1 MRQTVVLLA
10 ALSFSACAGGSGD
23 REVISTPDAPAAI
36 GPYSQGIRVGNT
48 LYLAGQIALDP
59 ATGKLVEGDIEA
71 QTHRVLKNLGAV
83 LKAASFNYSD
93 VVQVQAYLADL
104 HDYKAMNDVYATYFS
119 ESKPARA
126 VVEAARIPRDAL
138 VEIMMVAMK
147 PY

>member
-10 ALSFSACAGGSGD
+10 ALSFSACADGGGD
-23 REVISTPDAPAAI
+23 REVISTPNAPAAI
-36 GPYSQGIRVGNT
+36 GPYSQGIRVEST

-59 ATGKLVEGDIEA
+59 STGKLVEGDIEV

-83 LKAASFNYSD
+83 LKAASFDYSD

-104 HDYKAMNDVYATYFS
+104 NDYKAMNAVYATYFS

-126 VVEAARIPRDAL
+126 VVEAARIPRDSL
-138 VEIMMVAMK
+138 VEIMMVAVK
-147 PY
+147 S

>member
-1 MRQTVVLLA
+1 MRQTAVLIT
-10 ALSFSACAGGSGD
+10 ALVFSACAGGGGN

-71 QTHRVLKNLGAV
+71 QTHRALKNLGAV
-83 LKAASFNYSD
+83 LKAAGFDYSD

-138 VEIMMVAMK
+138 IEIMMVAVK
-147 PY
+147 S

>member
-36 GPYSQGIRVGNT
+36 GPYSQGIRVGST

-59 ATGKLVEGDIEA
+59 STGKLVEGDIEI

-83 LKAASFNYSD
+83 LKAASFDYSD

-104 HDYKAMNDVYATYFS
+104 NDYKAMNAVYATYFS

-126 VVEAARIPRDAL
+126 VVEAARIPRDSL
-138 VEIMMVAMK
+138 VEIMMVAVK
-147 PY
+147 S